1 MPEFQVIGVIYDS
14 RTADPGTPVEG
25 QTWFN
30 STEGRLKVFQSAST
44 KVISTK
50 AELDAHIADIANPH
64 SATLEQ
70 ARSAGATFA
79 GDFDMA
85 GFRALNMGGSA
96 NTDGAS
102 RQFVIDQI
110 AAKLAGLDWQESVL
124 DKDLSTPPVSPAVGD
139 RYIVAPTGL
148 GAWAT
153 HDNEIAEWNG
163 TIWVFAIP
171 DNGTVTKVE
180 DENLWY
186 MSDGAAWSIWNLP
199 LDHGGL
205 LGLSDDD
212 HTIYM
217 LASGARAM
225 TGDLDMGTNN
235 IINVNLVDGVDVPNH
250 DARHERAG
258 ADEIDGD
265 HLDIDFTPLNY
276 TPDLSPPEATS
287 LDDLASHLKGIDNL
301 IGSPGLTQKGG
312 RELAAS
318 FAGNPKT
325 STITF
330 AGAFATTNYHVQLTV
345 EGTTSFAPRVDN
357 KTTGGFDIN
366 MGANN
371 ISGLVLV
378 GWLATADGET

>member
-1 MPEFQVIGVIYDS
+1 MPEFQIIGIIYDS
-14 RTADPGTPVEG
+14 RTADPGSPVEG

-30 STEGRLKVFQSAST
+30 STEGRLKVFQGAAT
-44 KVISTK
+44 VIISSK
-50 AELDAHIADIANPH
+50 AELDAHLADVANPH

-70 ARSAGATFA
+70 ARSAGAAFA

-110 AAKLAGLDWQESVL
+110 AAKLGGLDWQESVL

-139 RYIVAPTGL
+139 RYIVNPTGL
-148 GAWAT
+148 GAWTT

-163 TIWVFAIP
+163 TIWVFFVP

-199 LDHGGL
+199 IDHGGL
-205 LGLSDDD
+205 LGLGDDD

-225 TGDLDMGTNN
+225 SGNLDMGTND
-235 IINVNLVDGVDVPNH
+235 IVNVGLVDGVDVSTL
-250 DARHERAG
+250 G
-258 ADEIDGD
+258 
-265 HLDIDFTPLNY
+265 
-276 TPDLSPPEATS
+276 
-287 LDDLASHLKGIDNL
+287 
-301 IGSPGLTQKGG
+301 GLTTKAG
-312 RELAAS
+312 RELAVG

-325 STITF
+325 ATITF
-330 AGAFATTNYHVQLTV
+330 AGAFPDTNYSVQLTV

-357 KTTGGFDIN
+357 KTTGGFDVN

-378 GWLATADGET
+378 GWLATADGEA